1 MKSQAV
7 CAVCCPIVW
16 PLNREK
22 NIFPVETLEMAT
34 RRKIDEE
41 DAQGR
46 PMRSGMRKDD
56 SG

>member
-1 MKSQAV
+1 MKNQAD
-7 CAVCCPIVW
+7 CSICCPIVW

-22 NIFPVETLEMAT
+22 NIFPVETSEMAT

-56 SG
+56 